1 MKNIM
6 REMFGEEVG
15 NFFHSPIYVHKIIL
29 NCLHWKKVV
38 KF

>member
-6 REMFGEEVG
+6 REMFGEEIG
-15 NFFHSPIYVHKIIL
+15 KFHSPIYTHKIIL
-29 NCLHWKKVV
+29 NCLHWKEVV